1 MRSATLKASKITD
14 LADLGALSKKLKA
27 ETEQRERD
35 RIENERRARVAA
47 AEADVFRRTV
57 GEVAPLAVAPRA
69 PKKRDTPPPLPL
81 QTQQDEKA
89 VLVEA
94 ISDEF
99 DPEALLDID
108 DTLSFCRPGVRGD
121 VVKKLSSGTWVVQ
134 AQLDLHGKRSDEARE
149 ALGAFLR
156 EAVKHGL
163 RCVRVI
169 HGKGLGS
176 VGKEPVLKGKV
187 RRWLAQ
193 KEEVIAFCQARAHD
207 GGAGAV
213 VVLLQPST
221 QFAKEAEKLPI
232 SAAASKLADGLGS
245 QQAPASGHTPAMEA
259 TTPKAPGKT
268 IPGKTVPASTARR
281 RDTDDM
287 DSGIEPSFAELLKR
301 HR

>member
-1 MRSATLKASKITD
+1 MRSATLKASKLTD
-14 LADLGALSKKLKA
+14 LADLGALAKQLKA
-27 ETEQRERD
+27 QAEASERD
-35 RIENERRARVAA
+35 RIETARRAREAA
-47 AEADVFRRTV
+47 AEADVFRRSV
-57 GEVAPLAVAPRA
+57 GAVSPLDAPPRA
-69 PKKRDTPPPLPL
+69 PRRRDTPPPLPL
-81 QTQQDEKA
+81 KTQQDEKA

-121 VVKKLSSGTWVVQ
+121 VVRKLRSGTWIVQ

-176 VGKEPVLKGKV
+176 IGKEPVLKGKV

-193 KEEVIAFCQARAHD
+193 KEEVIAFCQARPHD

-213 VVLLQPST
+213 LVLLQPST
-221 QFAKEAEKLPI
+221 QFAKEVDKLPV
-232 SAAASKLADGLGS
+232 
-245 QQAPASGHTPAMEA
+245 SGHAERAPDGGTDAAVNARAGADSTQPA
-259 TTPKAPGKT
+259 TTLEA
-268 IPGKTVPASTARR
+268 
-281 RDTDDM
+281 
-287 DSGIEPSFAELLKR
+287 SFAELLKR

>member
-1 MRSATLKASKITD
+1 MKASKITD
-14 LADLGALSKKLKA
+14 LADLGAFAKKLK
-27 ETEQRERD
+27 TESEARERD
-35 RIENERRARVAA
+35 RIETERRKREAA
-47 AEADVFRRTV
+47 AEADVFRRSI
-57 GEVAPLAVAPRA
+57 GEVAPLAVPTRA

-81 QTQQDEKA
+81 KTQQDEKA
-89 VLVEA
+89 VLVES

-99 DPEALLDID
+99 DPEALLDVD

-121 VVKKLSSGTWVVQ
+121 VVKKLRAGTWVVQ
-134 AQLDLHGKRSDEARE
+134 AQLDLHGQRSDEARE

-193 KEEVIAFCQARAHD
+193 KEEVIAFCQARPHD

-232 SAAASKLADGLGS
+232 ADQVSHAVDEMGATAESPTANKAA
-245 QQAPASGHTPAMEA
+245 TPAEKALEA
-259 TTPKAPGKT
+259 
-268 IPGKTVPASTARR
+268 
-281 RDTDDM
+281 
-287 DSGIEPSFAELLKR
+287 SFAELLKR
-301 HR
+301 YPVGGKTRP

>member
-1 MRSATLKASKITD
+1 MKASKITD
-14 LADLGALSKKLKA
+14 LAGLGAFAKQLKA
-27 ETEQRERD
+27 DAETRERD
-35 RIENERRARVAA
+35 RIEAEQRARQAA
-47 AEADVFRRTV
+47 AEADVFRRSI
-57 GEVAPLAVAPRA
+57 GEVAPLVAPPRA
-69 PKKRDTPPPLPL
+69 PKQRESPSPLPL
-81 QTQQDEKA
+81 KTQQDEKA

-108 DTLSFCRPGVRGD
+108 DTLSFCRSGVRGD
-121 VVKKLSSGTWVVQ
+121 VVKKLRSGTWIVQ

-149 ALGAFLR
+149 ALGGFLR

-176 VGKEPVLKGKV
+176 VGKEPVLKSKV

-193 KEEVIAFCQARAHD
+193 KEEVIAFCQAREHD

-221 QFAKEAEKLPI
+221 QFAKEAEKLPAG
-232 SAAASKLADGLGS
+232 AAHDDSH
-245 QQAPASGHTPAMEA
+245 APQTR
-259 TTPKAPGKT
+259 
-268 IPGKTVPASTARR
+268 PASTGAQGA
-281 RDTDDM
+281 DK
-287 DSGIEPSFAELLKR
+287 SLEASFAELLKR